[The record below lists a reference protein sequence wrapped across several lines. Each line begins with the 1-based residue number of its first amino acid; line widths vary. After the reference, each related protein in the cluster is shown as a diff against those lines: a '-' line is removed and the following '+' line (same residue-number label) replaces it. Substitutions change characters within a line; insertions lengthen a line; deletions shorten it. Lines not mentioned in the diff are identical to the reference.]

1 MKDKIAAY
9 KPHEPADPPQPS
21 VSIMSNSG
29 KMVSAVYS
37 DLSGA
42 DKEEILSSQE
52 THIKGRLEAAP

>member
-1 MKDKIAAY
+1 
-9 KPHEPADPPQPS
+9 
-21 VSIMSNSG
+21 MSNSG